1 MQAFFIYCLHTQ
13 LEQRNME
20 NARDVTGSSRVPW
33 WPAAGQERRQQ
44 QQLTDVVA

>member
-1 MQAFFIYCLHTQ
+1 
-13 LEQRNME
+13 ME
-20 NARDVTGSSRVPW
+20 NERDVTGSSRVPW